1 MVTRNDLVYKKNN
14 QLRIVNRWG
23 KCARGGAESYTI
35 QQAPSE
41 YTVRK
46 SDALTSREA
55 HSSANSL
62 SDALIKSE
70 SGSGC
75 VDPRDGGC
83 VCACVEV
90 TRRSSLR
97 RGASAHGRSPSKC
110 DLRRGNVRHSDSVF
124 CTHRWGRRLG

>member
-1 MVTRNDLVYKKNN
+1 MVTQNNLVYKKNN
-14 QLRIVNRWG
+14 QLRIVTV
-23 KCARGGAESYTI
+23 RGSALEAGRKVT
-35 QQAPSE
+35 QAPSE

-55 HSSANSL
+55 HSSATSL
-62 SDALIKSE
+62 SDALIKGE
-70 SGSGC
+70 SGSGR

-97 RGASAHGRSPSKC
+97 RGTKRSWPITIQM
-110 DLRRGNVRHSDSVF
+110 RP
-124 CTHRWGRRLG
+124 T